1 MQATDKNITEHQ
13 QCPVNTTLEIIG
25 GKWKVI
31 ILYHLFQGTQRFN
44 ELRRLIPNITQ
55 RMLTL
60 QLREMENDGILHREV
75 YPEIPPKV
83 EYSLTEF
90 GQTLLPVIKAMH
102 KWGNKYEKM
111 FRWPGAPDEEIM
123 VCVHRGLNKGNPLHE
138 MFHRQNFFFF
148 NNGITMI
155 LL

>member
-60 QLREMENDGILHREV
+60 QLREMENDGILHRKV

-102 KWGNKYEKM
+102 KWGNKYEKTCQQ
-111 FRWPGAPDEEIM
+111 RHQQE
-123 VCVHRGLNKGNPLHE
+123 N
-138 MFHRQNFFFF
+138 
-148 NNGITMI
+148 
-155 LL
+155 